1 MDIKNQWQT
10 VVIVGAQWGDEGK
23 GKVTD
28 YYGYQTAWLTPVSV
42 SKRSANTHA
51 L

>member
-1 MDIKNQWQT
+1 MEINNQWQT

-28 YYGYQTAWLTPVSV
+28 YYGYQTDFVVDNFLYICIGED
-42 SKRSANTHA
+42 
-51 L
+51 